1 MISMKDTLDQAL
13 EQNRINF
20 DHTQHQHID
29 PSLPW
34 LYKHPL
40 KKIDHSRL
48 DSSQMAKSIQ
58 AASTTAPEDLVLPS
72 GRRQYPVHQKST
84 REEDS
89 LVAFIN
95 GTNTGVESA

>member
-1 MISMKDTLDQAL
+1 MKDTLDQAL
-13 EQNRINF
+13 EQNKITF
-20 DHTQHQHID
+20 DHSQNQHIN

-40 KKIDHSRL
+40 KKIDHTRL

-58 AASTTAPEDLVLPS
+58 AASVTAPEDPVIQS
-72 GRRQYPVHQKST
+72 ARRQYPTHQKST

-95 GTNTGVESA
+95 WSNVGDGGKLN